1 MLAICPNNNE
11 IHIYETAKWTRL
23 HVLGEHDLLVQSVD
37 WSAVTNKIVSCSHD
51 RNAFVWSYDEDSKTW
66 KPALVILRIDRAA
79 LDVKW
84 SWTFSE
90 TLKTKRAP
98 DFVLELVV
106 HWEGARSR
114 NNRLR

>member
-1 MLAICPNNNE
+1 MSRFVSQVFSDEL
-11 IHIYETAKWTRL
+11 L
-23 HVLGEHDLLVQSVD
+23 DLLQYFRRSETDPV
-37 WSAVTNKIVSCSHD
+37 
-51 RNAFVWSYDEDSKTW
+51 RTW